1 MYVDKETSEVR
12 YLQAFDFVLF
22 ALFMAVS
29 AGIGVFYAIRA
40 KRQGTSNRDYLL
52 GNQELHVLPVAIA
65 MVLSLASATSMLG
78 MPAEVYMGGI
88 EYIYVIAG
96 VAVAL
101 LIAGWQFVPLFY
113 DLKLTSSLEYLELRF
128 KSKAAKLTATILII
142 IQSLFYLAVVMY
154 SPSVALEA
162 VTGFPVWLSILCV
175 LVVSTIYTALGGL
188 RAVVLTDAV
197 QMVVIVSG
205 FLALII
211 QGTVEVGGMDKV
223 FDISRAGG
231 RLEQI
236 HFDFD
241 LRVRHSFW
249 SLVLGSAPQILVFSA
264 VNPASVQRYKAVPTL
279 TKARL
284 VVFGSLL
291 IWVVYIS
298 LVSLTGLVIFAYYS
312 SKQCDPL
319 RANYLK
325 NINQIVP
332 YYLMDTLYYPGVP
345 GIYLASLFS
354 GTLSSTSAVQV
365 ALAAVTWEDLLK
377 AKYGHISERRKVV
390 VCQCLV
396 IFYGIISAGLAFMIG
411 VVKGTTVIQVKS
423 NKK

>member
-78 MPAEVYMGGI
+78 MPAEVYMGVFGAP
-88 EYIYVIAG
+88 VQ
-96 VAVAL
+96 V
-101 LIAGWQFVPLFY
+101 
-113 DLKLTSSLEYLELRF
+113 KSSQVNGND
-128 KSKAAKLTATILII
+128 IDHH
-142 IQSLFYLAVVMY
+142 
-154 SPSVALEA
+154 SVA
-162 VTGFPVWLSILCV
+162 ILP
-175 LVVSTIYTALGGL
+175 SSS
-188 RAVVLTDAV
+188 D
-197 QMVVIVSG
+197 
-205 FLALII
+205 
-211 QGTVEVGGMDKV
+211 V
-223 FDISRAGG
+223 FTFSCIGG
-231 RLEQI
+231 R
-236 HFDFD
+236 
-241 LRVRHSFW
+241 
-249 SLVLGSAPQILVFSA
+249 
-264 VNPASVQRYKAVPTL
+264 
-279 TKARL
+279 

-377 AKYGHISERRKVV
+377 AKYGHISERRK
-390 VCQCLV
+390 
-396 IFYGIISAGLAFMIG
+396 G
-411 VVKGTTVIQVKS
+411 VVGGAIAGVIIALWVAFGSFTVTRHNHFLPTNTSGCDTENATIATNFTTPVITGVQLSLLNASRFNETLYETISTVAYREDIDPNITMHAFHQGSALEKIYS
-423 NKK
+423 ISYWWYTWLGLIITVFVGVIVSFATGYTPPKEIDRKYILPAIAQISCFGEDEKDFAVENAPLRTLNHNDDDSDKEKEETIENLRDDYSK